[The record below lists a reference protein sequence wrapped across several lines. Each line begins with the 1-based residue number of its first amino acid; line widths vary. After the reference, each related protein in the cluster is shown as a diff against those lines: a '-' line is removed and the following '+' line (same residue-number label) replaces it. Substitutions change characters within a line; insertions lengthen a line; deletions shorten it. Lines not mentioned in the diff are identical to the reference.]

1 MNEKLM
7 QDNLEELEKLVSTLP
22 DKEAVSIDEI
32 EALDASIKQY
42 EEEVKT
48 LSEKLSNQDN
58 YQRQKSDFEVH
69 ERPIIEQLLQE
80 SIATQQQEIED
91 EITKYQRL
99 QNEQQKYLEE
109 YKKSVEK
116 VQAEIEE
123 IQRKLYKNEVA
134 QKRNYNKLV
143 LSDKEL
149 DSLEKELVDKQE
161 LLELGTGLI
170 EICENNISSYSKN
183 ITECNEKMLVLNKK
197 EEKLNGIVSSKKDY
211 MSDVD
216 KYAVRL
222 DEDKLTKLE
231 SGLTAL
237 KNQKAFLETDTKKL
251 TQEKIAEI
259 RESIDELSS
268 QLATERTNN
277 KNLQAKIEELNKTIQ
292 DKENENKLLMEENKK
307 TKEKEPQVKEES
319 NVNQVEQQTNESHKV
334 TKITS
339 AKEFLK
345 KHKKAILIA
354 AGVTAVALTAQP
366 YIIPAIMHA
375 NSVLWTSAP
384 ALRSFLH
391 GCNLVLGKTIGASYV
406 GSTGLW
412 TAANG
417 ALINAG
423 VANASLLGALTVQAT
438 TIGVIGKSAKKLI
451 EKIKDKF
458 EKKQKNDEPEKE
470 EIILTSNEEENEK
483 NTPFTEDETLQ
494 TEMTSSTM
502 DNKINLSDLTKVQSN
517 KDAEVDVNPTIEHL
531 QELKNQLKNNKT
543 NLYDSEYYKY
553 IDDDQ
558 DLLKEEGGMTL

>member
-1 MNEKLM
+1 MNEKSIHDDLT
-7 QDNLEELEKLVSTLP
+7 EIEKLVSTLP
-22 DKEAVSIDEI
+22 DKNAISIDEI
-32 EALDASIKQY
+32 DVIDASIKKY
-42 EEEVKT
+42 EEDVKS
-48 LSEKLSNQDN
+48 LSEKLSNKDN
-58 YQRQKSDFEVH
+58 YQRQKSDFEVN

-80 SIATQQQEIED
+80 SIATQQQEIQD
-91 EITKYQRL
+91 EIAKYQRL

-116 VQAEIEE
+116 VQTEIQD
-123 IQRKLYKNEVA
+123 IQRKLYRNEVA
-134 QKRNYNKLV
+134 QKRNYSKLV

-170 EICENNISSYSKN
+170 KVCEDNISSYNKN
-183 ITECNEKMLVLNKK
+183 IDECNEKMLVLNKK
-197 EEKLNGIVSSKKDY
+197 EEKLTSIVSSKKDY

-237 KNQKAFLETDTKKL
+237 KNQKFFLETDTKKL

-259 RESIDELSS
+259 RESVNGLTN

-277 KNLQAKIEELNKTIQ
+277 KNLQAQIEELNKTIQ

-307 TKEKEPQVKEES
+307 IKQEAPQVKQEAPQIKEEKPQVKEES
-319 NVNQVEQQTNESHKV
+319 NVNQVEQPTNKYHKV

-345 KHKKAILIA
+345 KHKKEILIA
-354 AGVTAVALTAQP
+354 AGIAAVALTAQP

-384 ALRSFLH
+384 ALRGFLH

-406 GSTGLW
+406 GSSGLW
-412 TAANG
+412 TAASG
-417 ALINAG
+417 ALINAS
-423 VANASLLGALTVQAT
+423 AAEASLLGALAIQAT
-438 TIGVIGKSAKKLI
+438 TIGVIGTSAKRLVSKI
-451 EKIKDKF
+451 QEKIKKKNENVAPTTENSNSNITNVEDLTLDSNNIDALKTN
-458 EKKQKNDEPEKE
+458 EKIETPTNSEKE
-470 EIILTSNEEENEK
+470 RE
-483 NTPFTEDETLQ
+483 
-494 TEMTSSTM
+494 
-502 DNKINLSDLTKVQSN
+502 
-517 KDAEVDVNPTIEHL
+517 
-531 QELKNQLKNNKT
+531 ELKNKLEGLKKSLQDSSLGKYLNN
-543 NLYDSEYYKY
+543 EE
-553 IDDDQ
+553 
-558 DLLKEEGGMTL
+558 LLKEGGMTL

>member
-1 MNEKLM
+1 M
-7 QDNLEELEKLVSTLP
+7 
-22 DKEAVSIDEI
+22 
-32 EALDASIKQY
+32 
-42 EEEVKT
+42 
-48 LSEKLSNQDN
+48 
-58 YQRQKSDFEVH
+58 
-69 ERPIIEQLLQE
+69 
-80 SIATQQQEIED
+80 
-91 EITKYQRL
+91 
-99 QNEQQKYLEE
+99 
-109 YKKSVEK
+109 
-116 VQAEIEE
+116 
-123 IQRKLYKNEVA
+123 
-134 QKRNYNKLV
+134 
-143 LSDKEL
+143 
-149 DSLEKELVDKQE
+149 
-161 LLELGTGLI
+161 
-170 EICENNISSYSKN
+170 
-183 ITECNEKMLVLNKK
+183 
-197 EEKLNGIVSSKKDY
+197 
-211 MSDVD
+211 
-216 KYAVRL
+216 
-222 DEDKLTKLE
+222 
-231 SGLTAL
+231 
-237 KNQKAFLETDTKKL
+237 
-251 TQEKIAEI
+251 
-259 RESIDELSS
+259 
-268 QLATERTNN
+268 
-277 KNLQAKIEELNKTIQ
+277 
-292 DKENENKLLMEENKK
+292 
-307 TKEKEPQVKEES
+307 
-319 NVNQVEQQTNESHKV
+319 
-334 TKITS
+334 
-339 AKEFLK
+339 
-345 KHKKAILIA
+345 
-354 AGVTAVALTAQP
+354 ALTAQP